1 MHSNVIDVPKYHV
14 GFVIGAP
21 QCLSLFLALLFRGLD
36 AATTEE
42 GILKCL
48 NSTQMT
54 CKNMQIIRDVYGT
67 SLGYGFLELSSVAES
82 MNVLEILKALDP
94 PLEVD
99 GKQILVSFAK
109 NTFSTT

>member
-1 MHSNVIDVPKYHV
+1 MPTNLKSHVVLNCSNY
-14 GFVIGAP
+14 
-21 QCLSLFLALLFRGLD
+21 LLLALLFRGLD
-36 AATTEE
+36 ASTTEE
-42 GILKCL
+42 SILKCL

-54 CKNMQIIRDVYGT
+54 CKNIQIIRDPTNNT

-109 NTFSTT
+109 NTYATT

>member
-1 MHSNVIDVPKYHV
+1 MYVLIS
-14 GFVIGAP
+14 
-21 QCLSLFLALLFRGLD
+21 ALLFRGLD

-54 CKNMQIIRDVYGT
+54 CKNMQIIRDANGT

-109 NTFSTT
+109 NTFSTRYDLFVAVTRLLLRCLKNH